1 MVGSG
6 NVLTALSRMWIR
18 QLIHSCKYRHALPEG
33 YVYKTHAEREAEAAA
48 REKDRSLDKNLMRLE
63 NIEHLRKQL
72 PTTNLTPVTPET
84 FAKWKQDRLERKKV
98 GLKSVFDC
106 VEGEGSC

>member
-6 NVLTALSRMWIR
+6 NVLMDLSKRMNRMI
-18 QLIHSCKYRHALPEG
+18 IISGKYRHALPEG

-48 REKDRSLDKNLMRLE
+48 REKDRAQDKNLMRLE
-63 NIEHLRKQL
+63 NIELLRKKL
-72 PTTNLTPVTPET
+72 PTTGLTPVTPET

-98 GLKSVFDC
+98 SI
-106 VEGEGSC
+106 

>member
-6 NVLTALSRMWIR
+6 NAQMDLSKEWIEWN
-18 QLIHSCKYRHALPEG
+18 IIISCKYRHALPEG

-48 REKDRSLDKNLMRLE
+48 REKDRAQDKNLMRLE
-63 NIEHLRKQL
+63 NIELLRKKL
-72 PTTNLTPVTPET
+72 PTTGLTPVTPET

-98 GLKSVFDC
+98 HNWINT
-106 VEGEGSC
+106 EIIE